1 MLLISYNQT
10 VILNLPCMRHVRSDA
25 WTSRSADPSSPRQNT
40 DNLTEETELK
50 RIKATISMPSKMQKI
65 SENI

>member
-1 MLLISYNQT
+1 M
-10 VILNLPCMRHVRSDA
+10 
-25 WTSRSADPSSPRQNT
+25 

>member
-1 MLLISYNQT
+1 M
-10 VILNLPCMRHVRSDA
+10 
-25 WTSRSADPSSPRQNT
+25 

-65 SENI
+65 SENFSEKLK